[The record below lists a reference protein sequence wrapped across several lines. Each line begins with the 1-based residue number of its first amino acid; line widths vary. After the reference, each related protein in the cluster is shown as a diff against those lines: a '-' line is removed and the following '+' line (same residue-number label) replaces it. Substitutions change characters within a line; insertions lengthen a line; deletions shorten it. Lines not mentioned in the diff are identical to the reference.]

1 MSGQRGKG
9 RQDARRPA
17 APPAKP
23 KKSVRPAQRVTP
35 TEEPLPPGPLR
46 LGTIPG
52 ATPGKWVDTWQE
64 RMPRTRLEL
73 VPISV
78 ADQADALHRGEVDVA
93 ILRLPIDADGLHVI
107 PLYEEQPVV
116 VCARDSHL
124 TAADELTA
132 SDLDGEVLVTPLDD
146 VLAFTTDGVIAPRF
160 APPET
165 TEDAVAVV
173 ASGVGIAVMPMSL
186 ARLHARK
193 DVDVRR
199 LVDGPTSRVALAWDA
214 DRTDPLIDTFVGIVR
229 GRSARSSRG

>member
-9 RQDARRPA
+9 RPDARRT
-17 APPAKP
+17 PAKP
-23 KKSVRPAQRVTP
+23 KKSTRAAPRTAP
-35 TEEPLPPGPLR
+35 SEEPLPPGPLR
-46 LGTIPG
+46 LGAIPG
-52 ATPGKWVDTWQE
+52 ATPGRWVDTWQE

-78 ADQADALHRGEVDVA
+78 ADQTDALRRGEIDIA

-107 PLYEEQPVV
+107 PLYEERPVV

-124 TAADELTA
+124 TAVDELAA
-132 SDLDGEVLVTPLDD
+132 SDLDGEVLLVALDD
-146 VLAFTTDGVIAPRF
+146 VLGFTTSGVVAPRF

-165 TEDAVAVV
+165 TEDAVAVI
-173 ASGVGIAVMPMSL
+173 ASGVGVAVMPMSL

-193 DVDVRR
+193 DVDVRP